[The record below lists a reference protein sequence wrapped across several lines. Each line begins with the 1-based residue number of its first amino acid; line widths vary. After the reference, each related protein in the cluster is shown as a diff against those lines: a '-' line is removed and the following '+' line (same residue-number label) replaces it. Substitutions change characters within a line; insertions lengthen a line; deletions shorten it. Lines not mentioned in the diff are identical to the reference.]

1 MAKDLISF
9 NHPLFGQVRA
19 MEMPDGQ
26 IGFVGKDVATA
37 LKYSNTRDA
46 LCKHVEDEDKTTVAI
61 CDSGSNYKT
70 RVVIINESGLY
81 SLVFGSKL
89 PKAREFKHWVT
100 GEVLPQIRQ
109 TGGYIKV
116 DDNDD
121 DNTILS
127 KALMIAQKTLEMK
140 DELIVRL
147 QPKAQYSDEVLQSV
161 TCLTVTQ
168 IAKEMGLTGNAL
180 NKLLCK
186 KGIQYAQSG
195 QYMLYAEYARQGL
208 AQNRTHSY
216 TNADGQVVTRT
227 YLVWTERG
235 RDFIHRLLFA
245 A

>member
-1 MAKDLISF
+1 MTYS
-9 NHPLFGQVRA
+9 HPLFGQMRA
-19 MEMPDGQ
+19 MVMPDGQ
-26 IGFVGKDVATA
+26 IGFVGKDVAKVLGYKDA
-37 LKYSNTRDA
+37 SKA
-46 LCKHVEDEDKTTVAI
+46 LCDRVDEEDKTTLLI
-61 CDSGSNYKT
+61 QQSGSNYKSRT
-70 RVVIINESGLY
+70 TLINESGLY
-81 SLVFGSKL
+81 ALILSSKL
-89 PKAREFKHWVT
+89 PGAREFKHWVT
-100 GEVLPQIRQ
+100 SEVLPQIRQ
-109 TGGYIKV
+109 TGGYLPVKP
-116 DDNDD
+116 DD
-121 DNTILS
+121 DDASIMA
-127 KALMIAQKTLEMK
+127 KALLVAQRTLEVK
-140 DELIVRL
+140 DDLIGRL
-147 QPKAQYSDEVLQSV
+147 APKAEYADEVLQSV
-161 TCLTVTQ
+161 SCLTVTQ